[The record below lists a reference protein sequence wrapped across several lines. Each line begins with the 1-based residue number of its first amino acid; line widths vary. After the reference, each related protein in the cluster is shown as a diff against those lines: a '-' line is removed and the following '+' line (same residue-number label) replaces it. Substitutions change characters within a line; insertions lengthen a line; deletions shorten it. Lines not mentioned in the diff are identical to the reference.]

1 MEWHTHKPRA
11 YSVNDFR
18 EWEDR
23 QELVL
28 QAKFQRRD
36 VWSPKAKSY
45 LIDTILRGRPIPSI
59 YMREQIDPRKRKAIR
74 EVVDGQQRLKAVL
87 GYLSGGFPIL
97 RAHSKEYGGKYYHEL
112 PDEAQQQFLGYEL
125 GTTILIGATDQDV
138 LDVFSRLNTYT
149 ITLSDQERLNAE
161 FYGEF
166 KQSVYELGREHLQ
179 FWRQNR
185 ILTNGQ
191 IVRMAEAELASEL
204 VIAMLSGLQDKKK
217 SIRAYYVRYEDAFP
231 HREKVGREFRR
242 TIDLIADVMGEEL
255 RRTAFRRRALFYSL
269 FCAFFD
275 ALYGLPN
282 GRGKIHFTAPQFPRI
297 NGELQMLSAELMREE
312 PSRGYV
318 AFHAAS
324 ASQTDNVRPR
334 RTRHRYIWDSIK
346 RGAETSD

>member
-23 QELVL
+23 EELVL

-36 VWSPKAKSY
+36 VWSPKARSY

-59 YMREQIDPRKRKAIR
+59 YMREQIDPHKKKAIR
-74 EVVDGQQRLKAVL
+74 EVVDGQQRLKAIL
-87 GYLSGGFPIL
+87 GYLNGDFSIL
-97 RAHSKEYGGKYYHEL
+97 RAHSEEFGGRRYQEL

-125 GTTILIGATDQDV
+125 GTTLLIGATDQDV
-138 LDVFSRLNTYT
+138 LDVFSRLNSYT
-149 ITLSDQERLNAE
+149 IVLSDQEKLNAE

-166 KQSVYELGREHLQ
+166 KQTVYALGRDHLQ

-217 SIRAYYVRYEDAFP
+217 SIRTYYSRYEDAFP
-231 HREKVGREFRR
+231 QKRKVEKEFKR
-242 TIDLIADVMGEEL
+242 TIDLIAEVMGDRL
-255 RRTAFRRRALFYSL
+255 RRTVFRRRALFYSL
-269 FCAFFD
+269 YCAFYD
-275 ALYGLPN
+275 ALYGLPK
-282 GRGKIHFTAPQFPRI
+282 GRGRIPLTPSQFPKVRQQLQRLST
-297 NGELQMLSAELMREE
+297 ELGREE
-312 PSRGYV
+312 PSKGY
-318 AFHAAS
+318 ARLHAA
-324 ASQTDNVRPR
+324 AARQTDNLKPR
-334 RTRHRYIWDSIK
+334 RIVHRFIWDFIR
-346 RGAETSD
+346 RGAE